1 MNTKKPTKDNT
12 KSPSKLLD
20 KADKSLF
27 NSLVKKASKPLPP
40 EKKTKD

>member
-20 KADKSLF
+20 KADI
-27 NSLVKKASKPLPP
+27 KKASKPLPP